1 MLSLSWLYQNLNQ
14 RWDVSGFR
22 MLNLSPTLGHTA
34 KVAPR
39 KIQLC
44 PHPTFAPMADAP
56 DAAPDPPTDLA
67 PVAVPVHRMA
77 RRQSLEKALWELQC
91 DGPAGGLKLLL
102 V

>member
-1 MLSLSWLYQNLNQ
+1 
-14 RWDVSGFR
+14 
-22 MLNLSPTLGHTA
+22 
-34 KVAPR
+34 
-39 KIQLC
+39 
-44 PHPTFAPMADAP
+44 MADAP

-102 V
+102 VWVQHREDEVT

>member
-1 MLSLSWLYQNLNQ
+1 
-14 RWDVSGFR
+14 
-22 MLNLSPTLGHTA
+22 
-34 KVAPR
+34 
-39 KIQLC
+39 
-44 PHPTFAPMADAP
+44 MADAP
-56 DAAPDPPTDLA
+56 DAAPDPAADLA